1 MSAPKLERKTF
12 QAGDRIFHQ
21 GDEANEAYLI
31 ESGQIEISRVD
42 NDQTTVVGLVGPGD
56 ILGEMA
62 LIDDSPRMG
71 TARVVQL
78 ANVAVVPRSAFEI
91 RLQKADPVIR
101 RLLQIFVKRLRDQ
114 TKVLAEMRASYNTE
128 RSVP

>member
-1 MSAPKLERKTF
+1 MSTPKLERQTF

-42 NDQTTVVGLVGPGD
+42 NDTTTVIGLVGAGD

-62 LIDDSPRMG
+62 LIDDAPRMG

-78 ANVAVVPRSAFEI
+78 TNVAVVPRSAFEV
-91 RLQKADPVIR
+91 RLKKSDPVIR

-114 TKVLAEMRASYNTE
+114 THILTEMRGGFKAD
-128 RSVP
+128 